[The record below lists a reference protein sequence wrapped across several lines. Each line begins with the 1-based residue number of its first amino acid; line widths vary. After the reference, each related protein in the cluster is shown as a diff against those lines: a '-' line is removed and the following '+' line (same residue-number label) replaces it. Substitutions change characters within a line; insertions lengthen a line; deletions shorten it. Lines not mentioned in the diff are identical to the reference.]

1 MTTIFNLE
9 SLTQYEAYLHE
20 EERSPNTIQKYC
32 HDISV
37 FLVFSNTQELSKLLV
52 LSFKEHLLS
61 RYAPASVN
69 SMLAAVNGFLTWLGF
84 PQYKV
89 KPLKIQRDI
98 FSKPEKE
105 LTQREYQRLIATAE
119 QRQNRKLSLVIQTI
133 CSTGIRVSELQH
145 ITVSTTH
152 TGRTSVTCKGKI
164 RTIFL
169 PKELCRNLKHFCKA
183 QGIHTGSIF
192 LSKSGKP
199 LDRSNIWRMMKS
211 LCKDAN
217 VEPSK
222 VFPHN
227 LRHLFART
235 YYKIEKDIS
244 RLADILGHSSI
255 NTTRIYTI
263 ETGRKHARQ
272 MDKMNLAYWMP

>member
-1 MTTIFNLE
+1 MTTYNLE
-9 SLTQYEAYLHE
+9 VLNQYEIYLRQ
-20 EERSPNTIQKYC
+20 EERSQNTIQKYLR
-32 HDISV
+32 DLRT
-37 FLVFSNTQELSKLLV
+37 FLVFTDGQELSKLMV
-52 LSFKEHLLS
+52 LSFKEHLITT
-61 RYAPASVN
+61 YAPASVN
-69 SMLAAVNGFLTWLGF
+69 SMLAAVNGFLEWLGF

-89 KPLKIQRDI
+89 KQLKIQREI

-105 LTQREYQRLIATAE
+105 LSQREYERLIQAAE
-119 QRQNRKLSLVIQTI
+119 KKNNRKLALLIQTI
-133 CSTGIRVSELQH
+133 CATGIRVSELRH
-145 ITVSTTH
+145 VTMDALH
-152 TGRTSVTCKGKI
+152 TGRTTVSCKGKN

-169 PKELCRNLKHFCKA
+169 PKELCRNLKHFCKE
-183 QGIHTGSIF
+183 QGIQSGAIF
-192 LSKSGKP
+192 LAKTGKP

-263 ETGRKHARQ
+263 ETGAKHARQ
-272 MDKMNLAYWMP
+272 LDKMQLAYSLT